1 MDKNH
6 DSSLLEGFPNCW
18 EVMECEKG
26 VCMTCP
32 AYPDHGKECW
42 KVTGTLCDHGRLRK
56 TDLSEKI
63 IHCRSNCEYYRQYI
77 KKIYP

>member
-1 MDKNH
+1 MDWSQDK
-6 DSSLLEGFPNCW
+6 SLLEGIPNCW
-18 EVMECEKG
+18 EVMECGME

-32 AYPDHGKECW
+32 AYPDHGRECW

-63 IHCRSNCEYYRQYI
+63 IHCRSNCEYYRKYI